1 MLQIKKL
8 GKNLFSRILERQV
21 KRLRKKHYFTVVA
34 VVGSVGKT
42 STKLAIAEVL
52 KTQKSVRFQT
62 GNYNDRL
69 TVPLVFFGHD
79 NPSMFDF
86 FAWLKIFRSN
96 KKQIRRKHFY
106 DVVVIELGTD
116 GPGQIK
122 EFEYIQPDITV
133 VTAVTP
139 EHMEFFDSVDDVA
152 REELSVA
159 EFSKKVV
166 VNTDDVS
173 SKYLKEINNLLTY
186 GLNKAD
192 YRAETSPKKTKQ
204 MLKLDHVDLK
214 INKEINLVGAQGA
227 KAALAAV
234 AVANELDLTQANILN
249 GLGKLKPFAGRMNIL
264 SGINGST
271 IIDDTYNASPA
282 AVMAAL
288 DAMYSMKAPQKIAI
302 LGNMNELGAHSK
314 KAHTQIGEYCDPKQ
328 LDLVVTIG
336 PDANEYI
343 ASAARAKNCKVKSF
357 DSPYAAGDFVKEN
370 LERGAL
376 ILAKGSQ
383 NKVFAEE
390 SLKVLLKNPEDVQK
404 LVRQSKA
411 WLDIKNSQ
419 FGGIQ

>member
-21 KRLRKKHYFTVVA
+21 KRLRKKHNFTVVA

-52 KTQKSVRFQT
+52 KTQKSVRFQV

-96 KKQIRRKHFY
+96 KKQIKRKHFY

-204 MLKLDHVDLK
+204 MLKLDHGDLK

-227 KAALAAV
+227 KVALAAV

-314 KAHTQIGEYCDPKQ
+314 KAHTQIGEYCDPKH

-343 ASAARAKNCKVKSF
+343 ASAARAKSCKVKSF
-357 DSPYAAGDFVKEN
+357 DSPYAVGDFVKEN

-390 SLKVLLKNPEDVQK
+390 SLKVLLKNPEDAQK

-419 FGGIQ
+419 FGGMQ